1 MARAAALVNARAA
14 TDHFRLAPLRIL
26 REARCMSLEKLKT
39 VPELAAIS
47 AEFAA
52 RGRKLVFTNGCFDL
66 LHPGHVRYLA
76 QARALGDALLVALNG
91 DTSVRALKGPTRPI
105 NSEHERAEVLAALA
119 CVDFVTI
126 FHTERIT
133 ELARAIRP
141 QIYAKG
147 GDYTIESLDPGERGA
162 LQEAGAEIRIL
173 PLVPG
178 KSTTSIIEKWR
189 S

>member
-105 NSEHERAEVLAALA
+105 NSVSSA
-119 CVDFVTI
+119 CATRFKPQMS
-126 FHTERIT
+126 
-133 ELARAIRP
+133 RP
-141 QIYAKG
+141 V
-147 GDYTIESLDPGERGA
+147 
-162 LQEAGAEIRIL
+162 AG
-173 PLVPG
+173 
-178 KSTTSIIEKWR
+178 STASR
-189 S
+189 LNANPQRP